1 MKRKEQKQKELKKYI
16 YIHIPFYCINLYI
29 YIYAYIYKK
38 NTYTWYYKV
47 FAFFGAIFF
56 LLSRMVLS
64 SLLTFSS
71 TPYYW
76 AIYVPRGTIRGDADA
91 DGVRGRGGRSTPN
104 HILVERR
111 PKSFSL
117 TAKSGIRRK
126 RLPTG
131 SLLEPPEYNE
141 SRGRALR
148 RLYLRRREPRR
159 RGQVHGQAT
168 GKR

>member
-1 MKRKEQKQKELKKYI
+1 MITHVPGTKKRFLR
-16 YIHIPFYCINLYI
+16 
-29 YIYAYIYKK
+29 
-38 NTYTWYYKV
+38 
-47 FAFFGAIFF
+47 FFGAIFF
-56 LLSRMVLS
+56 SLSRMVLS

-91 DGVRGRGGRSTPN
+91 DGVRGRGGWSTLN
-104 HILVERR
+104 YILAKRR
-111 PKSFSL
+111 PKPFPFAAESCF
-117 TAKSGIRRK
+117 RK
-126 RLPTG
+126 HLPTG
-131 SLLEPPEYNE
+131 SLFESPQYNE
-141 SRGRALR
+141 PRGRALR

>member
-1 MKRKEQKQKELKKYI
+1 
-16 YIHIPFYCINLYI
+16 
-29 YIYAYIYKK
+29 
-38 NTYTWYYKV
+38 
-47 FAFFGAIFF
+47 
-56 LLSRMVLS
+56 MVLS

-91 DGVRGRGGRSTPN
+91 DGVRGRGGRSTFD
-104 HILVERR
+104 HILAERR
-111 PKSFSL
+111 PKSLSL
-117 TAKSGIRRK
+117 AAESGVRRK
-126 RLPTG
+126 CLPTG
-131 SLLEPPEYNE
+131 SLLEPSQYNE

>member
-1 MKRKEQKQKELKKYI
+1 MR
-16 YIHIPFYCINLYI
+16 
-29 YIYAYIYKK
+29 
-38 NTYTWYYKV
+38 
-47 FAFFGAIFF
+47 FFGAIFF
-56 LLSRMVLS
+56 SLSRMVLS

-91 DGVRGRGGRSTPN
+91 DGVRGRGGWPTPN
-104 HILVERR
+104 DILVKRR
-111 PKSFSL
+111 PKPFPFATESRL
-117 TAKSGIRRK
+117 RRK
-126 RLPTG
+126 HLPTG
-131 SLLEPPEYNE
+131 SLLQPSQYNE
-141 SRGRALR
+141 PRGPALR